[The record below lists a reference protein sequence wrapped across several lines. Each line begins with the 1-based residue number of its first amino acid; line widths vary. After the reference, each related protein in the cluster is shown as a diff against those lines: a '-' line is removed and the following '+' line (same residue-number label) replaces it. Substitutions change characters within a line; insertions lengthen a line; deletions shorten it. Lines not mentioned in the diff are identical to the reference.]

1 MNRRPVYLNVV
12 ASALLGLV
20 LLAIG
25 IGWLPVGSDVTPP
38 EARTSVV
45 LDGRPLFDVNGID
58 GFSAETRAEVV
69 NNALA
74 TAVRS
79 RSAGRTD
86 LVRPPRVWLS
96 QRGELVTLRLQG
108 RHLLTVTAAD
118 SQGLGEATLWMQR
131 EREQARRWVAQLE
144 TALAKAITQRSSTY
158 RRWALLRSLVIIA
171 VVLLITMALQRSQ
184 RQFIRRKP
192 NRRGGLW
199 AVTLGGVLLRLNL
212 WAAGLLA
219 VTQQFPEVRIWRY
232 RLLRVLE
239 RTFTDPLFT
248 IDGKGYSLLDSV
260 NLLALVLGLWL
271 VVRALTLFFTSQ
283 LRSGEDQGLQDALS
297 VFLQVI
303 LTGLGLVIL
312 LQAVGIDISALA
324 IVASVL
330 GVGIGF
336 GLQNVANNLVSGVI
350 ILLERP
356 IRAGDFVNLGDL
368 VGTVERVG
376 PRSTE
381 IRTLDLVTIIVPNS
395 EFIESKVINWSH
407 GHPLSRLH
415 IPLGVA
421 YETSIRQLRS
431 AVLEAAHT
439 HPEVLRFPKPQL
451 WFKGFGDSALDFDLL
466 VWVREPRHQLQI
478 RSDLYYLLEANLRRH
493 HIQIPFPQRD
503 VHVRFAD
510 GQLPSGQKLS
520 QPASQPPSPEG
531 DSPSDTSDA
540 AIPIDVLADL
550 SDLAVCS
557 LLIREQESLSEADVQ
572 RLVAEMRGP
581 NGLDRRDRRHRLR
594 LFEQCFVGNE
604 AVTWLVRTQKTT
616 RDQAVAIG
624 QILIDRCVIHHVT
637 DEHPFTDDYLFYR
650 FYEDEPN
657 YA

>member
-131 EREQARRWVAQLE
+131 EQARRWVAQLE

-171 VVLLITMALQRSQ
+171 VVLLITMAIQRSQ
-184 RQFIRRKP
+184 RQFIRRNP

-199 AVTLGGVLLRLNL
+199 TVTLGGVLLRLNL

-232 RLLRVLE
+232 RLLRVLV

-637 DEHPFTDDYLFYR
+637 DEYPFTDDYLFYR

>member
-1 MNRRPVYLNVV
+1 
-12 ASALLGLV
+12 
-20 LLAIG
+20 
-25 IGWLPVGSDVTPP
+25 
-38 EARTSVV
+38 
-45 LDGRPLFDVNGID
+45 
-58 GFSAETRAEVV
+58 
-69 NNALA
+69 
-74 TAVRS
+74 
-79 RSAGRTD
+79 
-86 LVRPPRVWLS
+86 
-96 QRGELVTLRLQG
+96 
-108 RHLLTVTAAD
+108 
-118 SQGLGEATLWMQR
+118 MQR

>member
-131 EREQARRWVAQLE
+131 EQARRWVAQLE

-171 VVLLITMALQRSQ
+171 VVLLITMAIQRSQ
-184 RQFIRRKP
+184 RQFIRRNP

-199 AVTLGGVLLRLNL
+199 TVTLGGVLLRLNL

-637 DEHPFTDDYLFYR
+637 DEYPFTDDYLFYR